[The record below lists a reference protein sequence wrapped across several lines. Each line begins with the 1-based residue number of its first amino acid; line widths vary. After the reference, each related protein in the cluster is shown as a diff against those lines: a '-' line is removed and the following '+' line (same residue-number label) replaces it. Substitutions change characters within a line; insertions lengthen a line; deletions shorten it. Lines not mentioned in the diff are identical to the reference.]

1 VAAEFYDG
9 WVTSDLRG
17 ARELRPHPRER
28 RVVIRA
34 SGNENCKARNERD
47 YLRANLARV
56 ILKILPAIFIV
67 VRREGATRGSM
78 RESPLAPLFSETYFC
93 PMNLILGTRRGSRD
107 LAVTSSL
114 STLRKRQLFVAVVDV
129 SVP

>member
-34 SGNENCKARNERD
+34 HPETRIVKRETRERD

-56 ILKILPAIFIV
+56 ILKILPRFSSSFDE
-67 VRREGATRGSM
+67 RER
-78 RESPLAPLFSETYFC
+78 
-93 PMNLILGTRRGSRD
+93 
-107 LAVTSSL
+107 
-114 STLRKRQLFVAVVDV
+114 
-129 SVP
+129 